1 MGGGRRA
8 VAPVN
13 WSYRVSGLTLGAER
27 PLPYLNAVDDT
38 WAPDVRIAFAPVPAQ
53 PAAKTSGLFHIH
65 APDLVDLVVPDRLTI
80 RISGGRQMTVAV
92 APDLEAGELQ
102 TLLFGP
108 AFAVLLH
115 QRGSPPLHAGAV
127 RVGEGALAIAGH
139 SGAGK
144 STTVRALVRR
154 GCRLLCDDQL
164 VVEAGTGM
172 AHAGFPAMKLW
183 GHAAAFFGEAVEAAR
198 RVRPGL
204 DKFHLDAA
212 EAFAP
217 QAVPLRVICVLV
229 PDPAAARPTAER
241 LSSPQAV
248 MALGG
253 LCHYGQTAD
262 ALGMRPAIFRWAA
275 ALAARVPVYVLR
287 RPDDLAG
294 IEEVADL
301 VWTLARQHAPE
312 AAETPA

>member
-1 MGGGRRA
+1 M
-8 VAPVN
+8 N
-13 WSYRVSGLTLGAER
+13 WSYRVSGLTLCAAR
-27 PLPYLNAVDDT
+27 PLPYLNGVDGAGT
-38 WAPDVRIAFAPVPAQ
+38 PDVQIDFAPVPAR
-53 PAAKTSGLFHIH
+53 PAPKTSGLFHIH
-65 APDLVDLVVPDRLTI
+65 APGLVDLVVPERLTI
-80 RISGGRQMTVAV
+80 RIADGRHMTVA
-92 APDLEAGELQ
+92 AAQSLEMGELQ

-127 RVGEGALAIAGH
+127 RVGDGAVAIAGH

-172 AHAGFPAMKLW
+172 AHAGFPAVKLW
-183 GHAAAFFGEAVEAAR
+183 DKAAAFFGEAVEAAR

-217 QAVPLRVICVLV
+217 QAAPLRVICVLL

-241 LSSPQAV
+241 LSGPQAV

-253 LCHYGQTAD
+253 LCHYGQTAA

-275 ALAARVPVYVLR
+275 ALAARVPVYLLR
-287 RPDDLAG
+287 RPDDLVG
-294 IEEVADL
+294 IEEVAGL
-301 VWTLARQHAPE
+301 VEILAHRHASK
-312 AAETPA
+312 ALETRG